1 MLHENKGHKLFI
13 DAAAKVLSYR
23 DDMVFIIVGE
33 GETRAE
39 LEQYIRQHNLQGD
52 IVLAGQQNN
61 MPAVLQML
69 DIFVI
74 CSYAE
79 SFSLSMLEA
88 MSSGNAIITTDCGG
102 PSEIIKSGKNGYVVP
117 VGDSTAIA
125 DSIMKFAGHTELAR
139 QLGNQAK
146 KDSKRYDI
154 VRVARDIE
162 NIYQMAAR

>member
-1 MLHENKGHKLFI
+1 
-13 DAAAKVLSYR
+13 
-23 DDMVFIIVGE
+23 
-33 GETRAE
+33 
-39 LEQYIRQHNLQGD
+39 
-52 IVLAGQQNN
+52 
-61 MPAVLQML
+61 
-69 DIFVI
+69 
-74 CSYAE
+74 
-79 SFSLSMLEA
+79 MLEA